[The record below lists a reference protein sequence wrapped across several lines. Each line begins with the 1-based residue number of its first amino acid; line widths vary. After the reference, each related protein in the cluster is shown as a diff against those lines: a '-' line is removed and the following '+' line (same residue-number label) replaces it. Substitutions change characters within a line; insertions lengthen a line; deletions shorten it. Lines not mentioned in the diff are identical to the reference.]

1 MTSAAEPPTDDGLPT
16 QAEAAHP
23 VRVAIDEAADAL
35 RAYLFGMC
43 GHWHE
48 AEDLAQAAMLKA
60 WQKREQFA
68 AQADAKTW
76 IFTIARNH
84 WRDALRARRRRP
96 GCESMHDGHETI
108 LATGATPAEQLQ
120 RQELAG
126 VLATAMGSLSG
137 PQREALALRE
147 SDGLTFPQIATVLDL
162 PVTTVKSRVRYALT
176 KLADELRS
184 YREGA
189 SS

>member
-1 MTSAAEPPTDDGLPT
+1 MTSATETPMDDGLPP
-16 QAEAAHP
+16 QAAAHP
-23 VRVAIDEAADAL
+23 VRVAIDQAADSL
-35 RAYLFGMC
+35 RAYLFGMTAN
-43 GHWHE
+43 WHD

-84 WRDALRARRRRP
+84 WRDALRTRSRRP
-96 GCESMHDGHETI
+96 GHESMHDGHETYF
-108 LATGATPAEQLQ
+108 AAVASPAEQLQ
-120 RQELAG
+120 QQELAG
-126 VLATAMGSLSG
+126 ALASAMLTL
-137 PQREALALRE
+137 PDNQREALALRE
-147 SDGLTFPQIATVLDL
+147 SDGLTFGQIASVLDL
-162 PVTTVKSRVRYALT
+162 PITTVKSRVRYALA

-184 YREGA
+184 YQEGA

>member
-1 MTSAAEPPTDDGLPT
+1 
-16 QAEAAHP
+16 
-23 VRVAIDEAADAL
+23 
-35 RAYLFGMC
+35 
-43 GHWHE
+43 
-48 AEDLAQAAMLKA
+48 
-60 WQKREQFA
+60 
-68 AQADAKTW
+68 
-76 IFTIARNH
+76 
-84 WRDALRARRRRP
+84 
-96 GCESMHDGHETI
+96 MHDGHETI
-108 LATGATPAEQLQ
+108 LTTGVSPSDALQ

-162 PVTTVKSRVRYALT
+162 PVATVKSRVRYALA